1 MELDFYEAKQVAELL
16 KMSVP
21 TVYRKAKSG
30 DIPAV
35 GKRPNIK
42 FPKEAIDAL
51 VEFGDEEEL
60 NTRLVFEPCT
70 NAELWQGLEIT
81 RSLYGTEDEVPYKR
95 LIEWQRANKDIFMC
109 LRGGKNLVGAITFM
123 PIDEKIAISL
133 IHDEIREKDIP
144 GTAVK
149 KWTDKGISVYVPTIE
164 VISSGNI
171 KRDRERGQFLLR
183 RTIKWAIMLTI
194 QHDIKNWYAIG
205 ATPEGQAIL
214 EALGFTKATE
224 LDNGKRKGY
233 MLDTSIEPVKLV
245 SRFINEI
252 EMGRNTTLPQKAE
265 SLKSGSR

>member
-1 MELDFYEAKQVAELL
+1 MEQNFYEAKQVAELL
-16 KMSVP
+16 KISIP

-30 DIPAV
+30 DIPAS

-60 NTRLVFEPCT
+60 NSKLIFAPST
-70 NAELWQGLEIT
+70 NAELWEGLEIT

-95 LIEWQRANKDIFMC
+95 LIEWQKANNEIFMS
-109 LRGGKNLVGAITFM
+109 LREGKKLVGAITFM
-123 PIDEKIAISL
+123 PIEEKIAIAL

-144 GTAVK
+144 GKAIK

-164 VISSGNI
+164 VISSGNL

-214 EALGFTKATE
+214 EALGFNLITQF
-224 LDNGKRKGY
+224 DGGKRKGY
-233 MLDTSIEPVKLV
+233 MIDTISKPVRFV
-245 SRFINEI
+245 SRFIAEI
-252 EMGRNTTLPQKAE
+252 EVGRNTTSPQMAE
-265 SLKSGSR
+265 SLRKQGS